1 MKMNIRLKIFLILL
15 LSLFLTI
22 DAWGAV
28 AWPLR
33 ISGSGKYL
41 EDQNGVPFLIVGDA
55 AWSANVMLN
64 RTNLTTYLNDRQA
77 KGFTAILV
85 NAIEHKFSTNPP
97 ADAYG
102 NVPFTKGVNNWSV
115 RNESYWSN
123 LDYLINQA
131 KTRGMLV
138 ILAPAYLGYGCGG
151 EGWCVNMKN
160 QTDAVMANYGTW
172 IGNRYKNQG
181 NVLWVNGCDA
191 AAASYPPALNRVN
204 AIANAIGATSPAYL
218 QTAHSAPSR
227 SAINDYNQPWLD
239 INSTY
244 SDYTNMAA
252 RVQIDYQRTGALPFL
267 AIEGNYEYKSSC
279 RPSPLCIQH
288 QALTAYLGGAL
299 LGHIFG
305 NEYVWGFG
313 KGILQTY
320 PWNGPY
326 GIDSPGSWSMSHI
339 AGLMRSRQWWKLIPD
354 YSNTVV
360 TSRKGSGASY
370 KATARTSDGSTVMV
384 WNPDNTSIP
393 ITVNMTKI
401 SGTTATAWSWNPNT
415 NQSTLIGDYATT
427 GSRTFSPGAGTV
439 LVINGTCAP
448 ETTYTVTPSAGA
460 NGTID
465 PAIPQ
470 TIQSGSPTTFTVTPH
485 SGYSASVAGT
495 CGGSLDGT
503 TYTTNDIIDD
513 CTVIASFTHI
523 SHTPASSSTTGSGG
537 EGNCFIATA
546 VYGSYLDPRVQ
557 ILRNFRDR
565 YLVTNQ
571 TGQAFVQLY
580 YAYSPSVATFL
591 DQHDTLKIFARSTLT
606 LIVYTIQ
613 FPYASASISLLL
625 LSCVII
631 IARKKR
637 ISSR

>member
-1 MKMNIRLKIFLILL
+1 
-15 LSLFLTI
+15 
-22 DAWGAV
+22 
-28 AWPLR
+28 
-33 ISGSGKYL
+33 
-41 EDQNGVPFLIVGDA
+41 
-55 AWSANVMLN
+55 
-64 RTNLTTYLNDRQA
+64 
-77 KGFTAILV
+77 
-85 NAIEHKFSTNPP
+85 
-97 ADAYG
+97 
-102 NVPFTKGVNNWSV
+102 
-115 RNESYWSN
+115 
-123 LDYLINQA
+123 
-131 KTRGMLV
+131 
-138 ILAPAYLGYGCGG
+138 
-151 EGWCVNMKN
+151 
-160 QTDAVMANYGTW
+160 
-172 IGNRYKNQG
+172 
-181 NVLWVNGCDA
+181 
-191 AAASYPPALNRVN
+191 
-204 AIANAIGATSPAYL
+204 
-218 QTAHSAPSR
+218 
-227 SAINDYNQPWLD
+227 
-239 INSTY
+239 
-244 SDYTNMAA
+244 MAA

-571 TGQAFVQLY
+571 AGQAFVQLY